1 MDCFYCKKDE
11 RQAALMTPLA
21 EMTFSDVFLFRDQKH
36 RGRCVVALKEHRD
49 EIWQLSNE
57 QRAGFFAEVSAV
69 AEAVSEYAHADKTN
83 CAIYGDLV
91 SHFHV
96 HVVPKRKGELQ
107 WGAPFTD
114 DIEKVFLPE
123 EEFLETGKGVLA
135 ALEKICNEKQLFI
148 APGGR
153 ESANGR
159 V

>member
-49 EIWQLSNE
+49 EIWQLSDE
-57 QRAGFFAEVSAV
+57 QRGGFFTEVSAV
-69 AEAVSEYAHADKTN
+69 AEAVSKYARADKIN

-107 WGAPFTD
+107 WGGPFTD
-114 DIEKVFLPE
+114 DIEKVYLPE
-123 EEFLETGKGVLA
+123 EAFLETGRGVLA
-135 ALEKICNEKQLFI
+135 ALERICGEKHLKVV
-148 APGGR
+148 
-153 ESANGR
+153 SLM
-159 V
+159 